1 MSSVTVVQSNF
12 NGGELTPLMGARK
25 DQVRYIN
32 GCSSLENMV
41 VLSHGPAARRPGFQF
56 LGKCRENA
64 TNVRLIPFTFN
75 ADQNYVLEFGHKYIR
90 FWKDGGQVLN
100 DVGAPVEIPSP
111 WTSEMLPSLSICQS
125 ADVLFVASSYCKP
138 HKLCRLGHGVWDIEI
153 MKFGSRMKAP
163 NSVKATPS
171 VSGPRK
177 YSYVVAV
184 VDPLTR
190 EESEVSQ
197 RVTASAP
204 EELSDASNITVEW
217 DSLEEDAMYAIYKC
231 WDESGT
237 YGYAGQ
243 AKKRI
248 WTDKGVIPDF
258 SEGSAI
264 VRNVFERDD
273 EYPAVVQFYQQRLCL
288 AASNKQPQT
297 VWMSRS
303 GSYSNFNISDPL
315 RDDDSISAT
324 IAADK
329 VNRIE
334 WMVPCK
340 QLLLGTAGS
349 EWSLSGGD
357 QHAVSPAS
365 VSFERQSSIGTA
377 PVPPLLIGDSILF
390 LQRGGRVIREFQ
402 YSLQK
407 DGYVGTELSIL
418 SEHLLRESPVVSWAY
433 QQEPYSIVW
442 CVLADGTLAA
452 FTYEREHDVV
462 GWHRHSTDGRI
473 ESICTITGAEG
484 DELWCVVSRT
494 VKGEKQQYV
503 ERLAPFQFGGKAGQ
517 FFVDSGISYSGEP
530 KQVFSGLEHLE
541 GRTVQV
547 LADGYVMPP
556 LVVENGAITLPQPA
570 STVCAGLMYTSELV
584 PTEKEIMLQ
593 SGSSIG
599 KTRRINRI
607 TIQVHETP
615 SLKVRVGEA
624 SPFFVDVNEEEWRNA
639 SGLSW
644 TNETVVEVNSG
655 YESPSDVVFKQDAP
669 LPLTLLSYTMQME
682 VGSR

>member
-1 MSSVTVVQSNF
+1 MSAVTVVQSSF
-12 NGGELTPLMGARK
+12 NGGELSPLMGARK
-25 DQVRYIN
+25 DQVRYVN
-32 GCSSLENMV
+32 GCSSLDNMV
-41 VLSHGPAARRPGFQF
+41 VLSHGPATRRPGFQF
-56 LGKCRENA
+56 LGTCKRS
-64 TNVRLIPFTFN
+64 TSNVRLIPFTFN

-90 FWKDGGQVLN
+90 FWKDGGQVVN
-100 DVGAPVEIPSP
+100 NVGCPVEINSP
-111 WTSEMLPSLSICQS
+111 WSSDILPSLSICQS
-125 ADVLFVASSYCKP
+125 ADVLFIACSECRP
-138 HKLCRLGHGVWDIEI
+138 HKVCRRSHYSWTVEP
-153 MKFGSRMKAP
+153 MAFGSRMEPP
-163 NSVKATPS
+163 NSAKATAS
-171 VSGPRK
+171 ASGPRK
-177 YSYVVAV
+177 YAYVVAA

-190 EESEVSQ
+190 EESDVSQ
-197 RVTASAP
+197 KVTALAP
-204 EELSDASNITVEW
+204 EELTSTANVTVEW
-217 DSLEEDAMYAIYKC
+217 DSLEENAFFAIYKC

-243 AKKRI
+243 AKERKWIDR
-248 WTDKGVIPDF
+248 GVIPDF
-258 SEGSAI
+258 SEGSTI
-264 VRNVFERDD
+264 VREVFNRQD

-377 PVPPLLIGDSILF
+377 PVPPLLIGDTILF

-418 SEHLLRESPVVSWAY
+418 SEHLLRESPVVSWVY

-462 GWHRHSTDGRI
+462 GWHRHSTDGHI
-473 ESICTITGAEG
+473 ESICSIPGVEG

-494 VKGEKQQYV
+494 IEGENQRYV
-503 ERLAPFQFGGKAGQ
+503 ERLAPFQTGGNSGH
-517 FFVDSGISYSGEP
+517 FFVDSGISYSGEA
-530 KQVFSGLEHLE
+530 KQHFSGLEHLE

-556 LVVENGAITLPQPA
+556 LVVTDGAITLPQPA
-570 STVCAGLMYTSELV
+570 SEVSAGLKYTSELI

-599 KTRRINRI
+599 KTRRISRI
-607 TIQVHETP
+607 TIQAHDTP
-615 SLKVRVGEA
+615 SIRVGVGKA
-624 SPFFVDVNEEEWRNA
+624 SPFFVNVDEKEWVEV
-639 SGLSW
+639 SGVSRIK
-644 TNETVVEVNSG
+644 EAVVEVNSG
-655 YESPSDVVFKQDAP
+655 YESPNEVVFRQETP
-669 LPLTLLSYTMQME
+669 LPFTLLSYAMQME